1 MGWSLPR
8 AVSDRDPE
16 PGGRLPAAAGANR
29 HLRKPKVKNAK
40 LDSRTARARLGPRRE
55 PYWHVLAA
63 GCAVGYRRAAGVG
76 TWIARRRA
84 DGGAYRY
91 ASLGA
96 ADDAGE
102 ANAVGPALSFDEAK
116 DAARRWFGEQA
127 AVGDDARPL
136 TGRAAAA
143 LYMGDFL
150 MRGKKSPRE
159 TQAVIDAFIL
169 PAFGDR
175 RVAALRF
182 EELRDW
188 HYLVACAPRRVRTR
202 RGAAQRYAPM
212 PPLPAE
218 IREALRLLGLAER
231 AIPRPADPDA
241 ALDDGDFDETEI
253 RAAWRARCATANRV
267 LTVLKAVLNHAVE
280 AGRVDD
286 DRAWRRVKPFE
297 KVNEPRVRFLDLG
310 ERDLFLAATGGA
322 FRRLAAGAL
331 ATGCRY
337 GELTRLR
344 ARDVDPAAATV
355 FVAESK
361 GGKARSV
368 ALSPDGAALFRR
380 LVAGLGPD
388 ERVFVKDGGDAW
400 RKNDQ
405 TRPMADACA
414 AAGIAPPAS
423 FHALRHTY
431 ASLLWIFGT
440 RLEVIAELLGH
451 ADIRITRRHYAH
463 IPRRVIAESVR
474 QNMPPLRIPQF

>member
-1 MGWSLPR
+1 
-8 AVSDRDPE
+8 
-16 PGGRLPAAAGANR
+16 
-29 HLRKPKVKNAK
+29 
-40 LDSRTARARLGPRRE
+40 
-55 PYWHVLAA
+55 
-63 GCAVGYRRAAGVG
+63 
-76 TWIARRRA
+76 
-84 DGGAYRY
+84 
-91 ASLGA
+91 
-96 ADDAGE
+96 
-102 ANAVGPALSFDEAK
+102 
-116 DAARRWFGEQA
+116 
-127 AVGDDARPL
+127 
-136 TGRAAAA
+136 
-143 LYMGDFL
+143 
-150 MRGKKSPRE
+150 
-159 TQAVIDAFIL
+159 
-169 PAFGDR
+169 
-175 RVAALRF
+175 
-182 EELRDW
+182 
-188 HYLVACAPRRVRTR
+188 
-202 RGAAQRYAPM
+202 M

-423 FHALRHTY
+423 FHILRHTY